1 MCSTY
6 RRRFTRDSHWE
17 RLDNDGGDGNERQ
30 RRRQSTRDDPGG
42 AMNDAVHVIPSSDET
57 LELPVETVGSADEPL
72 REKERVLLHMPID
85 VRSASMIVVASLLSL
100 YALRWAAEI
109 VIPVLMGLL
118 FSYALSPLVDR
129 LVRVGVPRAL
139 GAAVV
144 MIALVGGLAWATW
157 SLSDQ
162 ANSLIESLP
171 NAAQKL
177 RDTLHPKLRDPSP
190 STIDQVQKAA
200 ATLAQATDSART
212 TPGVAKVQIVKP
224 SFNIQDYL
232 FAGTMRAAEAAVQ
245 VIVVAFIT
253 YFLLAAGD
261 TFRRKLAKIAG
272 PSFGKR
278 KITVQALDEIT
289 EQVQRYLLVQ
299 LLTSV
304 VVGVATALAFW
315 ALGFNNAA
323 VWGVLAGV
331 MNLVPYVGTV
341 VICGTSAVV
350 ALLQFGTPQM
360 AAAVGSVSIVLHVV
374 SGYLITPWLTSRT
387 SRLNAVV
394 VFIGVLAWGWLWGVW
409 GLLLGTPIL
418 MALKAI
424 CDRVDDLKA
433 IGELLG
439 GPDKPVESGS
449 GTLNGS
455 SGTINP

>member
-1 MCSTY
+1 MS
-6 RRRFTRDSHWE
+6 
-17 RLDNDGGDGNERQ
+17 DG
-30 RRRQSTRDDPGG
+30 
-42 AMNDAVHVIPSSDET
+42 VHVIPGAKET
-57 LELPVETVGSADEPL
+57 LALEVERVGTPGE
-72 REKERVLLHMPID
+72 EVRVLLHMPID
-85 VRSASMIVVASLLSL
+85 VRSASMVVVASLLSL
-100 YALRWAAEI
+100 YALQWAAEI

-118 FSYALSPLVDR
+118 FSYALTPVVDR
-129 LVRVGVPRAL
+129 LVRIGIPRAL

-144 MIALVGGLAWATW
+144 MIALTGGLAWTTW

-162 ANSLIESLP
+162 ANSLITSLP
-171 NAAQKL
+171 DAAQKL
-177 RDTLHPKLRDPSP
+177 RDTLHPRLRDPNP
-190 STIDQVQKAA
+190 STMEQVQKAA
-200 ATLAQATDSART
+200 ATLAQAADSNSKA

-232 FAGTMRAAEAAVQ
+232 FTGTMRAAQAAAQ
-245 VIVVAFIT
+245 VVVVAFIT

-261 TFRRKLAKIAG
+261 TFRRKLARIAG
-272 PSFGKR
+272 PNFAKR

-289 EQVQRYLLVQ
+289 EQIQRYLLVQ

-304 VVGVATALAFW
+304 VVGVASALAFW

-331 MNLVPYVGTV
+331 LNMVPYVGTI
-341 VICGTSAVV
+341 VICGASAVV

-360 AAAVGSVSIVLHVV
+360 AAAVGSVSIILHVIT
-374 SGYLITPWLTSRT
+374 GYIITPWLTSRT

-394 VFIGVLAWGWLWGVW
+394 VFVGVLAWGWLWGVW

-439 GPDKPVESGS
+439 GSEKSPENS
-449 GTLNGS
+449 GTVS
-455 SGTINP
+455 A

>member
-1 MCSTY
+1 M
-6 RRRFTRDSHWE
+6 
-17 RLDNDGGDGNERQ
+17 
-30 RRRQSTRDDPGG
+30 
-42 AMNDAVHVIPSSDET
+42 HVIPSSDAT
-57 LELPVETVGSADEPL
+57 LSLPVESAGAPGEPPT
-72 REKERVLLHMPID
+72 EKERVLLHMPID
-85 VRSASMIVVASLLSL
+85 VRNASMVVIASLLSL
-100 YALRWAAEI
+100 YALKWAAEI

-118 FSYALSPLVDR
+118 FSYALTPLVDR
-129 LVRVGVPRAL
+129 LVRMGVPRAL

-144 MIALVGGLAWATW
+144 MIALVGGVAWTTW

-162 ANSLIESLP
+162 ANNLIESLP
-171 NAAQKL
+171 DAAQKL
-177 RDTLHPKLRDPSP
+177 RDTLHPKLRDPAP
-190 STIDQVQKAA
+190 STMDQVQKAA
-200 ATLAQATDSART
+200 ATLAQATDSTRA

-224 SFNIQDYL
+224 QFNIQDYL
-232 FAGTMRAAEAAVQ
+232 FTGTMRAAQAAAQ
-245 VIVVAFIT
+245 VMVVAFIT

-272 PSFGKR
+272 PNFAKR

-304 VVGVATALAFW
+304 VVGVCTALAFW

-341 VICGTSAVV
+341 VICGASAVV

-374 SGYLITPWLTSRT
+374 SGYVITPWLTSRT

-394 VFIGVLAWGWLWGVW
+394 VFVGVLAWGWLWGVW

-433 IGELLG
+433 VGELLG
-439 GPDKPVESGS
+439 GTDRPAEGS
-449 GTLNGS
+449 GTV
-455 SGTINP
+455 PA

>member
-1 MCSTY
+1 MS
-6 RRRFTRDSHWE
+6 
-17 RLDNDGGDGNERQ
+17 
-30 RRRQSTRDDPGG
+30 
-42 AMNDAVHVIPSSDET
+42 AIHVIPSSEQT
-57 LELPVETVGSADEPL
+57 LALPVQTVGAPGEPPQ
-72 REKERVLLHMPID
+72 EKERVLLHMPID
-85 VRSASMIVVASLLSL
+85 VRNASMIVIASLLSL
-100 YALRWAAEI
+100 YALQWAAEI

-118 FSYALSPLVDR
+118 FSYALTPVVDR
-129 LVRVGVPRAL
+129 IVRMGVPRAL

-144 MIALVGGLAWATW
+144 MIALVGGVAWGTW

-162 ANSLIESLP
+162 ANSLIGSLP
-171 NAAQKL
+171 DAAQKL
-177 RDTLHPKLRDPSP
+177 RDTLHPKARDPSP

-200 ATLAQATDSART
+200 TTLAQAADSGAKV
-212 TPGVAKVQIVKP
+212 TPGVAKVQIVKA

-232 FAGTMRAAEAAVQ
+232 FTGTMRAAQAAAQ
-245 VIVVAFIT
+245 VVVVAFIT

-272 PSFGKR
+272 PNFAKR

-304 VVGVATALAFW
+304 VVGAATGLAFW
-315 ALGFNNAA
+315 ALGFHNAA

-331 MNLVPYVGTV
+331 MNLVPYVGTM
-341 VICGTSAVV
+341 VICGASAVV

-374 SGYLITPWLTSRT
+374 SGYVITPWLTSRT

-394 VFIGVLAWGWLWGVW
+394 VFVGVLAWGWLWGVW

-439 GPDKPVESGS
+439 GSDKPAEGSGS
-449 GTLNGS
+449 GTVS
-455 SGTINP
+455 A

>member
-1 MCSTY
+1 MS
-6 RRRFTRDSHWE
+6 
-17 RLDNDGGDGNERQ
+17 
-30 RRRQSTRDDPGG
+30 
-42 AMNDAVHVIPSSDET
+42 AVHVVPSTGET
-57 LELPVETVGSADEPL
+57 LEVPVATADMPDEAP
-72 REKERVLLHMPID
+72 REKERLLLHMPID
-85 VRSASMIVVASLLSL
+85 VRNASMVVIASLLSL
-100 YALRWAAEI
+100 YALRWAAGI
-109 VIPVLMGLL
+109 VIPVLMALL

-129 LVRVGVPRAL
+129 LVRVGIPRAL

-144 MIALVGGLAWATW
+144 MIALVGGLAWGTW

-171 NAAQKL
+171 SAAQKL
-177 RDTLHPKLRDPSP
+177 RDTLHPKLRDPTP
-190 STIDQVQKAA
+190 STMDTVQKAA
-200 ATLAQATDSART
+200 TTLAQAAEAGQKT

-224 SFNIQDYL
+224 SFNVQDYL
-232 FAGTMRAAEAAVQ
+232 FTGTMRAAEAAAQ
-245 VIVVAFIT
+245 ALVVAFIT

-261 TFRRKLAKIAG
+261 TFRRKLARIAG
-272 PSFGKR
+272 PNFAKR

-289 EQVQRYLLVQ
+289 EQIQRYLLVQ

-360 AAAVGSVSIVLHVV
+360 AVAVGSVSIVLHVI
-374 SGYLITPWLTSRT
+374 SGYVITPWLTSRT

-394 VFIGVLAWGWLWGVW
+394 VFVGVLAWGWLWGVW

-418 MALKAI
+418 MALKAV
-424 CDRVDDLKA
+424 CDRVDDLRA

-439 GPDKPVESGS
+439 GNDRPGENGS
-449 GTLNGS
+449 GTVAN
-455 SGTINP
+455 

>member
-1 MCSTY
+1 MS
-6 RRRFTRDSHWE
+6 
-17 RLDNDGGDGNERQ
+17 G
-30 RRRQSTRDDPGG
+30 
-42 AMNDAVHVIPSSDET
+42 AVHVIPSAGET
-57 LELPVETVGSADEPL
+57 LELPVETLAAADETV
-72 REKERVLLHMPID
+72 REKERVLLRTPID

-109 VIPVLMGLL
+109 VIPVLMALL
-118 FSYALSPLVDR
+118 FSYALTPVVDR
-129 LVRVGVPRAL
+129 LVRAGVPRAL

-144 MIALVGGLAWATW
+144 MIALMGGLAWGTW

-162 ANSLIESLP
+162 ANSVITSLP
-171 NAAQKL
+171 DAALKL
-177 RDTLHPKLRDPSP
+177 RDTLHPRLRDPNP

-200 ATLAQATDSART
+200 ATLAQATDSSSKA
-212 TPGVAKVQIVKP
+212 TPGVAKVQIVKA

-232 FAGTMRAAEAAVQ
+232 FTGTLRAAEAVAQ
-245 VIVVAFIT
+245 VVVVAFIT

-261 TFRRKLAKIAG
+261 TFRRKLARIAG
-272 PSFGKR
+272 PNFAKR

-289 EQVQRYLLVQ
+289 EQIQRYLLVQ

-304 VVGVATALAFW
+304 VVGVASGLAFW

-331 MNLVPYVGTV
+331 MNLVPYVGTM
-341 VICGTSAVV
+341 VICGASAVV

-360 AAAVGSVSIVLHVV
+360 AAAVGSVSIILHVIT
-374 SGYLITPWLTSRT
+374 GYIITPWLTSRT

-394 VFIGVLAWGWLWGVW
+394 VFVGVLAWGWLWGVW

-424 CDRVDDLKA
+424 CDRVDDLKS

-439 GPDKPVESGS
+439 GSDKPVENGS
-449 GTLNGS
+449 GTIAGS
-455 SGTINP
+455 

>member
-1 MCSTY
+1 
-6 RRRFTRDSHWE
+6 
-17 RLDNDGGDGNERQ
+17 
-30 RRRQSTRDDPGG
+30 
-42 AMNDAVHVIPSSDET
+42 MNDRVHVIPASKST
-57 LELPVETVGSADEPL
+57 LELPVVESPTPPGEAP
-72 REKERVLLHMPID
+72 RERERVLLQMPVD
-85 VRSASMIVVASLLSL
+85 VRSTAMIVVASLLSL

-118 FSYALSPLVDR
+118 FSYALTPLVDR
-129 LVRVGVPRAL
+129 LVRLRIPRAL
-139 GAAVV
+139 GAAAV
-144 MIALVGGLAWATW
+144 MVALVGGLAWGTW

-162 ANSLIESLP
+162 ANNLIESLP
-171 NAAQKL
+171 DAAQKL
-177 RDTLHPKLRDPSP
+177 RDTLHPKLRNPNP
-190 STIDQVQKAA
+190 TTMDQVQKAA
-200 ATLAQATDSART
+200 ATLAQATDSGKT
-212 TPGVAKVQIVKP
+212 TPGVTKVQIVKQ

-232 FAGTMRAAEAAVQ
+232 FTGTMRAAEATAQ
-245 VIVVAFIT
+245 VVVVAFIT

-261 TFRRKLAKIAG
+261 TFRRKLARIAG
-272 PSFGKR
+272 PNFATR

-289 EQVQRYLLVQ
+289 EQIQRYLLVQ

-315 ALGFNNAA
+315 ALGMNNAA

-374 SGYLITPWLTSRT
+374 TGYIITPWLTSRT

-424 CDRVDDLKA
+424 CDRVDELKA

-439 GPDKPVESGS
+439 GNERTSEGS
-449 GTLNGS
+449 GTV
-455 SGTINP
+455 TA

>member
-1 MCSTY
+1 MS
-6 RRRFTRDSHWE
+6 R
-17 RLDNDGGDGNERQ
+17 
-30 RRRQSTRDDPGG
+30 
-42 AMNDAVHVIPSSDET
+42 AVHVFPSQET
-57 LELPVETVGSADEPL
+57 LEIPVESVGGPGEPP
-72 REKERVLLHMPID
+72 REKERVLLHMPVD
-85 VRSASMIVVASLLSL
+85 VRSTSMVVIASLLAL
-100 YALRWAAEI
+100 TALRLAAEI

-118 FSYALSPLVDR
+118 FSYALTPLVDR

-139 GAAVV
+139 GAAAV
-144 MIALVGGLAWATW
+144 MVALVGGLAWTTW
-157 SLSDQ
+157 SLADQ
-162 ANSLIESLP
+162 ANNLIEALP
-171 NAAQKL
+171 HAAQKL
-177 RDTLHPKLRDPSP
+177 RDTLHPSSRNTNP

-200 ATLAQATDSART
+200 ATLAQATDNKP

-224 SFNIQDYL
+224 TFNIQDYL
-232 FAGTMRAAEAAVQ
+232 FAGTMRAAEAAAQAV
-245 VIVVAFIT
+245 VVAFIT

-261 TFRRKLAKIAG
+261 TFRRKLARIAG
-272 PSFGKR
+272 PNFAKR

-289 EQVQRYLLVQ
+289 EQIQRYLLVQ

-331 MNLVPYVGTV
+331 MNLVPYVGTML
-341 VICGTSAVV
+341 ICGASAVV

-360 AAAVGSVSIVLHVV
+360 AAAVGSVSIVLHVI
-374 SGYLITPWLTSRT
+374 SGYIITPWLTSRT

-394 VFIGVLAWGWLWGVW
+394 VFVGVLAWGWLWGVW

-433 IGELLG
+433 LGELLG
-439 GPDKPVESGS
+439 GNEKPAEGS
-449 GTLNGS
+449 GTVS
-455 SGTINP
+455 T

>member
-1 MCSTY
+1 MS
-6 RRRFTRDSHWE
+6 
-17 RLDNDGGDGNERQ
+17 
-30 RRRQSTRDDPGG
+30 
-42 AMNDAVHVIPSSDET
+42 AVHTFPGSDET
-57 LELPVETVGSADEPL
+57 LELDVERPGGDEGATQ
-72 REKERVLLHMPID
+72 EKERVLLHMPVD
-85 VRSASMIVVASLLSL
+85 VRNASMIVIASLLGL

-118 FSYALSPLVDR
+118 FSYALTPLVDR
-129 LVRVGVPRAL
+129 LVRLRVPRAL

-144 MIALVGGLAWATW
+144 MVALVGGVAWGTW

-162 ANSLIESLP
+162 ANSLIVSLP
-171 NAAQKL
+171 DAAQKL
-177 RDTLHPKLRDPSP
+177 RDTLHPRLRDPSP
-190 STIDQVQKAA
+190 STMDNVQKAA
-200 ATLAQATDSART
+200 ATLAQATETAKP

-224 SFNIQDYL
+224 QFNIQDYL
-232 FAGTMRAAEAAVQ
+232 FTGTMRAAEAAAQ
-245 VIVVAFIT
+245 VLVVAFIT

-261 TFRRKLAKIAG
+261 TFRRKLARIAG
-272 PSFGKR
+272 PNFAKR

-289 EQVQRYLLVQ
+289 QQIQRYLLVQ
-299 LLTSV
+299 LLTSA
-304 VVGVATALAFW
+304 VVGVSTALAFW

-341 VICGTSAVV
+341 VICGASAIV
-350 ALLQFGTPQM
+350 ALLQFGTLQM
-360 AAAVGSVSIVLHVV
+360 AIAVGSVSIILHVI
-374 SGYLITPWLTSRT
+374 SGYIITPWLTSRT

-439 GPDKPVESGS
+439 GSDKPGEGGS
-449 GTLNGS
+449 GTVAA
-455 SGTINP
+455 

>member
-1 MCSTY
+1 MS
-6 RRRFTRDSHWE
+6 
-17 RLDNDGGDGNERQ
+17 
-30 RRRQSTRDDPGG
+30 
-42 AMNDAVHVIPSSDET
+42 AVHTFPGSDET
-57 LELPVETVGSADEPL
+57 LELDVERSGPDDGPTE
-72 REKERVLLHMPID
+72 EKERVLLHMPVD
-85 VRSASMIVVASLLSL
+85 VRNASMIVIASLLSL

-118 FSYALSPLVDR
+118 FSYALTPLVDR
-129 LVRVGVPRAL
+129 LVRLRVPRAL

-144 MIALVGGLAWATW
+144 MVALVGGVAWGTW

-162 ANSLIESLP
+162 ANSLIVSLP
-171 NAAQKL
+171 DAAQKL
-177 RDTLHPKLRDPSP
+177 RDTLHPRLRDPSP
-190 STIDQVQKAA
+190 STMDNVQKAA
-200 ATLAQATDSART
+200 ATLAQATDSAKP

-224 SFNIQDYL
+224 QFNIQDYL
-232 FAGTMRAAEAAVQ
+232 FTGTMRAAEAAVQ
-245 VIVVAFIT
+245 VLVVAFIT

-261 TFRRKLAKIAG
+261 TFRRKLARIAG
-272 PSFGKR
+272 PNFAKR

-289 EQVQRYLLVQ
+289 QQIQRYLLVQ

-304 VVGVATALAFW
+304 VVGVSTALAFW

-341 VICGTSAVV
+341 VICGASAIV
-350 ALLQFGTPQM
+350 ALLQFGTLQM
-360 AAAVGSVSIVLHVV
+360 AVAVGSVSIVLHVI
-374 SGYLITPWLTSRT
+374 SGYIITPWLTSRT

-439 GPDKPVESGS
+439 GSDRAGEGGS
-449 GTLNGS
+449 GTVAA
-455 SGTINP
+455 

>member
-1 MCSTY
+1 MS
-6 RRRFTRDSHWE
+6 
-17 RLDNDGGDGNERQ
+17 
-30 RRRQSTRDDPGG
+30 
-42 AMNDAVHVIPSSDET
+42 AVHTFPGSDET
-57 LELPVETVGSADEPL
+57 LELDVERPGADEGATQ
-72 REKERVLLHMPID
+72 EKERVLLHMPVD
-85 VRSASMIVVASLLSL
+85 VRNASMIVIASLLGL

-118 FSYALSPLVDR
+118 FSYALTPLVDR
-129 LVRVGVPRAL
+129 LVRLRVPRAL

-144 MIALVGGLAWATW
+144 MVALVGGVAWGTW

-162 ANSLIESLP
+162 ANSLIVSLP
-171 NAAQKL
+171 DAAQKL
-177 RDTLHPKLRDPSP
+177 RDTLHPRLRDPNP
-190 STIDQVQKAA
+190 STMDNVQKAA
-200 ATLAQATDSART
+200 ATLAQATDSAKP

-224 SFNIQDYL
+224 QFNIQDYL
-232 FAGTMRAAEAAVQ
+232 FTGTMRAAEAAVQ
-245 VIVVAFIT
+245 VLVVALIT

-261 TFRRKLAKIAG
+261 TFRRKLARIAG
-272 PSFGKR
+272 PNFAKR

-289 EQVQRYLLVQ
+289 QQIQRYLLVQ

-304 VVGVATALAFW
+304 VVGVSTALAFW

-341 VICGTSAVV
+341 VICGTSAIV
-350 ALLQFGTPQM
+350 ALLQFGTLQM
-360 AAAVGSVSIVLHVV
+360 AVAVGSVSIVLHVI
-374 SGYLITPWLTSRT
+374 SGYIITPWLTSRT

-439 GPDKPVESGS
+439 GSDRAGEGGS
-449 GTLNGS
+449 GTVAA
-455 SGTINP
+455 

>member
-1 MCSTY
+1 MT
-6 RRRFTRDSHWE
+6 
-17 RLDNDGGDGNERQ
+17 
-30 RRRQSTRDDPGG
+30 
-42 AMNDAVHVIPSSDET
+42 DAVHVFPAQQEA
-57 LELPVETVGSADEPL
+57 LALPVESVAAQDDPEP
-72 REKERVLLHMPID
+72 EKARVLLHMPVD
-85 VRSASMIVVASLLSL
+85 VRNTSMIVIASLLSL

-118 FSYALSPLVDR
+118 FSYALTPLVDR
-129 LVRVGVPRAL
+129 LVRAGVPRAL
-139 GAAVV
+139 GAAAV
-144 MIALVGGLAWATW
+144 MAALVGGLAWGTW

-162 ANSLIESLP
+162 ANNLIESLP
-171 NAAQKL
+171 DAAQKL
-177 RDTLHPKLRDPSP
+177 RDTLHPRLRDPNP
-190 STIDQVQKAA
+190 STMDQVQKAA
-200 ATLAQATDSART
+200 ATLAQATDSKP

-232 FAGTMRAAEAAVQ
+232 FAGTMRAAQAAAQAV
-245 VIVVAFIT
+245 VVAFIT

-261 TFRRKLAKIAG
+261 TFRRKLARIAG
-272 PSFGKR
+272 PNFAKR

-289 EQVQRYLLVQ
+289 EQIQRYLLVQ

-304 VVGVATALAFW
+304 VVGIATALAFW
-315 ALGFNNAA
+315 ALRVNNAA

-360 AAAVGSVSIVLHVV
+360 AAAVGSVSIVLHVI
-374 SGYLITPWLTSRT
+374 SGYIITPWLTSRT

-394 VFIGVLAWGWLWGVW
+394 VFVGVLAWGWLWGVW

-424 CDRVDDLKA
+424 CDRVDDLRA

-439 GPDKPVESGS
+439 GNEKPAEGS
-449 GTLNGS
+449 GTVAS
-455 SGTINP
+455 

>member
-1 MCSTY
+1 MHTV
-6 RRRFTRDSHWE
+6 
-17 RLDNDGGDGNERQ
+17 
-30 RRRQSTRDDPGG
+30 
-42 AMNDAVHVIPSSDET
+42 A
-57 LELPVETVGSADEPL
+57 LPVEAPGALGEPP
-72 REKERVLLHMPID
+72 RERERVLLQMPID
-85 VRSASMIVVASLLSL
+85 VRNASLVVMASLLSL
-100 YALRWAAEI
+100 YALKWAAEI

-129 LVRVGVPRAL
+129 LVRMRIPRAL

-144 MIALVGGLAWATW
+144 MIALVGGVAWMTW

-162 ANSLIESLP
+162 ANNLIESLP

-177 RDTLHPKLRDPSP
+177 RDTLHPKLRDPTP
-190 STIDQVQKAA
+190 STMEQVQKAA
-200 ATLAQATDSART
+200 ATLAQAADNTRM

-224 SFNIQDYL
+224 SFNVQDYL
-232 FAGTMRAAEAAVQ
+232 FTGTMRAAEATAQ
-245 VIVVAFIT
+245 VVVVAFIT

-261 TFRRKLAKIAG
+261 TFRRKLARIAG
-272 PSFGKR
+272 PDFAKR

-315 ALGFNNAA
+315 ALGVNNAA

-331 MNLVPYVGTV
+331 LNLVPYVGTV

-360 AAAVGSVSIVLHVV
+360 AVAVGSVSIVLHVV
-374 SGYLITPWLTSRT
+374 TGYIITPWLTSRT

-439 GPDKPVESGS
+439 GTDRPGEQPS
-449 GTLNGS
+449 GTVAA
-455 SGTINP
+455 

>member
-1 MCSTY
+1 MS
-6 RRRFTRDSHWE
+6 
-17 RLDNDGGDGNERQ
+17 
-30 RRRQSTRDDPGG
+30 
-42 AMNDAVHVIPSSDET
+42 AVHVIPSEDET
-57 LELPVETVGSADEPL
+57 LELPLRGAAAEGEPQD
-72 REKERVLLHMPID
+72 KERVLLRTPVD
-85 VRSASMIVVASLLSL
+85 VRNASMIVIASLLSL

-118 FSYALSPLVDR
+118 FSYALTPLVDR
-129 LVRVGVPRAL
+129 LVRARVPRAL

-144 MIALVGGLAWATW
+144 MVALVGGVAWGTW

-162 ANSLIESLP
+162 ANNLIVSLP
-171 NAAQKL
+171 DAAAKL
-177 RDTLHPKLRDPSP
+177 RDTLHPRQRDPSP
-190 STIDQVQKAA
+190 STMDQVQKAA
-200 ATLAQATDSART
+200 ATLAQATDSTSKT

-224 SFNIQDYL
+224 TFNIQDYL
-232 FAGTMRAAEAAVQ
+232 FTGTMRAAEAAAQ

-261 TFRRKLAKIAG
+261 TFRRKLARIAG
-272 PSFGKR
+272 PNFAKR

-289 EQVQRYLLVQ
+289 EQIQRYLLVQ

-304 VVGVATALAFW
+304 VVGVATGLAFW

-331 MNLVPYVGTV
+331 MNLIPYVGTV
-341 VICGTSAVV
+341 LISGASAVV
-350 ALLQFGTPQM
+350 ALLQFGTLHM
-360 AAAVGSVSIVLHVV
+360 AVAVGSVSILLHVIT
-374 SGYLITPWLTSRT
+374 GYIVTPWLTSRT

-394 VFIGVLAWGWLWGVW
+394 VFVGVLAWGWLWGVW

-439 GPDKPVESGS
+439 GADKPAENGS
-449 GTLNGS
+449 GTV
-455 SGTINP
+455 TA

>member
-1 MCSTY
+1 MS
-6 RRRFTRDSHWE
+6 
-17 RLDNDGGDGNERQ
+17 
-30 RRRQSTRDDPGG
+30 
-42 AMNDAVHVIPSSDET
+42 AVHVIPSGDQT
-57 LELPVETVGSADEPL
+57 VELPIQELGGPGEPP
-72 REKERVLLHMPID
+72 REKERVLLHVPLS
-85 VRSASMIVVASLLSL
+85 VRNASMVVMASLLSL

-118 FSYALSPLVDR
+118 FSYALTPLVDR
-129 LVRVGVPRAL
+129 LLRAGVPRAL
-139 GAAVV
+139 GAGVV
-144 MIALVGGLAWATW
+144 MIALVGGLAWGTW

-162 ANSLIESLP
+162 ANNLIESLP
-171 NAAQKL
+171 DAAQKL
-177 RDTLHPKLRDPSP
+177 RDTLHPKLRDPNP
-190 STIDQVQKAA
+190 SRMDQVQKAA
-200 ATLAQATDSART
+200 ATLAQATDSTSKA

-232 FAGTMRAAEAAVQ
+232 FTGTMRAAEAAAQ
-245 VIVVAFIT
+245 VVVVAFIT

-261 TFRRKLAKIAG
+261 TFRRKLARIAG
-272 PSFGKR
+272 PNFATR

-304 VVGVATALAFW
+304 VVGIASGLAFW

-323 VWGVLAGV
+323 VWAVLAGV
-331 MNLVPYVGTV
+331 LNLVPYVGTV
-341 VICGTSAVV
+341 VICGASAVV

-360 AAAVGSVSIVLHVV
+360 AAAVGSVSIILHVLT
-374 SGYLITPWLTSRT
+374 GYIITPWLTSRT

-394 VFIGVLAWGWLWGVW
+394 VFVGVLAWGWLWGVW

-439 GPDKPVESGS
+439 GNEKPAE
-449 GTLNGS
+449 NGA
-455 SGTINP
+455 SGTIASS

>member
-1 MCSTY
+1 MS
-6 RRRFTRDSHWE
+6 
-17 RLDNDGGDGNERQ
+17 
-30 RRRQSTRDDPGG
+30 
-42 AMNDAVHVIPSSDET
+42 AVHVIPSGDET
-57 LELPVETVGSADEPL
+57 LELPVQVAGDGDEPP

-85 VRSASMIVVASLLSL
+85 VRNMSMIVIASLLGL

-118 FSYALSPLVDR
+118 FSYALTPLVNG

-144 MIALVGGLAWATW
+144 MIALVGGIGWGAW
-157 SLSDQ
+157 SLDDQ
-162 ANSLIESLP
+162 ANNLIESLP
-171 NAAQKL
+171 DAAQKL
-177 RDTLHPKLRDPSP
+177 RDTLHPARRDPTP
-190 STIDQVQKAA
+190 STMDTVQKAA
-200 ATLAQATDSART
+200 ATLAQATDSTAKS

-232 FAGTMRAAEAAVQ
+232 FTGTMRAAEAAAQ
-245 VIVVAFIT
+245 VLVVAFIT

-261 TFRRKLAKIAG
+261 TFRRKLARIAG
-272 PSFGKR
+272 PNFAKR

-289 EQVQRYLLVQ
+289 EQIQRYLLVQ

-304 VVGVATALAFW
+304 VVGIATALAFW

-331 MNLVPYVGTV
+331 MNLIPYVGTAL
-341 VICGTSAVV
+341 ICGSSAIV
-350 ALLQFGTPQM
+350 ALLQFGTLHM
-360 AAAVGSVSIVLHVV
+360 AVAVGSVSIVLHVV
-374 SGYLITPWLTSRT
+374 SGYMITPWLTSRT

-439 GPDKPVESGS
+439 GSDKSGENGS
-449 GTLNGS
+449 GTVAS
-455 SGTINP
+455 

>member
-1 MCSTY
+1 M
-6 RRRFTRDSHWE
+6 
-17 RLDNDGGDGNERQ
+17 RL
-30 RRRQSTRDDPGG
+30 
-42 AMNDAVHVIPSSDET
+42 
-57 LELPVETVGSADEPL
+57 
-72 REKERVLLHMPID
+72 
-85 VRSASMIVVASLLSL
+85 
-100 YALRWAAEI
+100 
-109 VIPVLMGLL
+109 
-118 FSYALSPLVDR
+118 
-129 LVRVGVPRAL
+129 GVPRAL
-139 GAAVV
+139 GAGVV
-144 MIALVGGLAWATW
+144 MIALVGGVAWGTW

-162 ANSLIESLP
+162 ANNLIESLP
-171 NAAQKL
+171 DAAQKL
-177 RDTLHPKLRDPSP
+177 RATLHPQQRDPSP
-190 STIDQVQKAA
+190 STIDSVQKAA
-200 ATLAQATDSART
+200 ATLAQATDSSKL

-232 FAGTMRAAEAAVQ
+232 FTGTMRAAEAVAQ
-245 VIVVAFIT
+245 VLVVAFIT

-261 TFRRKLAKIAG
+261 TFRRKLARIAG
-272 PSFGKR
+272 PNFAKR

-331 MNLVPYVGTV
+331 MNLIPYVGTAL
-341 VICGTSAVV
+341 ICGASAVV
-350 ALLQFGTPQM
+350 ALLQFGTLHM
-360 AAAVGSVSIVLHVV
+360 AVAVGSVSIALHVI
-374 SGYLITPWLTSRT
+374 SGYIITPWLTSRT

-433 IGELLG
+433 VGELLG
-439 GPDKPVESGS
+439 GQRQARRERQRHHRLLLKDP
-449 GTLNGS
+449 
-455 SGTINP
+455 